1 MPRYWMYIFLLA
13 IVTYLIRVLPLT
25 VFHKEIK
32 NKTVLSFLYYVPYIT
47 LAVMTF
53 PEILHATMSPYSA
66 LLAFVV
72 GIVLAFSG
80 KTLPTIAAAC
90 CMVVFLS
97 EWVLVR

>member
-1 MPRYWMYIFLLA
+1 
-13 IVTYLIRVLPLT
+13 
-25 VFHKEIK
+25 
-32 NKTVLSFLYYVPYIT
+32 

-90 CMVVFLS
+90 CVVVFLS

>member
-1 MPRYWMYIFLLA
+1 M
-13 IVTYLIRVLPLT
+13 
-25 VFHKEIK
+25 
-32 NKTVLSFLYYVPYIT
+32 LSFLYYVPYIT

-80 KTLPTIAAAC
+80 KTLPMIAAAC
-90 CMVVFLS
+90 CVVVFLS